1 MYPQRKTAQHTNVET
16 TNADGGKTT
25 TNHFGNM
32 SKLFVNC
39 RVMPTTN
46 KIKKQRSATHVE
58 DAIREV
64 TKKAGSLQ
72 FLTFQRRNLEECF
85 EISRK
90 LQF

>member
-58 DAIREV
+58 GH
-64 TKKAGSLQ
+64 KKSW
-72 FLTFQRRNLEECF
+72 
-85 EISRK
+85 K
-90 LQF
+90 LAVFNIPTAKLGRMF